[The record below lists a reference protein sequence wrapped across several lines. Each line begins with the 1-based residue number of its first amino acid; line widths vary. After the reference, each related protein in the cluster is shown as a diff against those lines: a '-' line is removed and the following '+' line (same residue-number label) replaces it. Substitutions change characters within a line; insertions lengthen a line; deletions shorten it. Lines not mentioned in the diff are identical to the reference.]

1 MPFTFSPHS
10 GPAGTVIT
18 ASGSGCATEVDTR
31 VEVVLSTQS
40 GTGLATAFSAVIPA
54 NGQGGNWT
62 VMITVPAGTPA
73 GTYDLQAFCEI
84 APGGDSTDALS
95 VPNPPATVGFITY
108 TPGQFVVPPVIPVT
122 AAPVTPPA
130 VTPVPGAPAPTP
142 APPVAAAPRTA
153 G

>member
-1 MPFTFSPHS
+1 MARRALLLSACAFVALIALAGPASGGEAPVPFTFSPHS

-40 GTGLATAFSAVIPA
+40 GTVLATAFSAVIPA

-84 APGGDSTDALS
+84 APGGDSTDA
-95 VPNPPATVGFITY
+95 
-108 TPGQFVVPPVIPVT
+108 
-122 AAPVTPPA
+122 PVTPPA
-130 VTPVPGAPAPTP
+130 VTPVPGPPAPTP